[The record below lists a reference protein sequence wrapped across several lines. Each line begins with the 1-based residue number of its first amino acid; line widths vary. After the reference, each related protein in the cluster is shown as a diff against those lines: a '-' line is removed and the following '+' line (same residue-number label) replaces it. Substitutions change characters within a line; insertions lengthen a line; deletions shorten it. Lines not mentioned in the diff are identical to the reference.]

1 MTRFRIALGGSA
13 LLLGLL
19 VAPVAA
25 QEEEPPDAKQV
36 EEGKKIFTG
45 KGLCMACHGPD
56 AKGTPL
62 APDLTDEEWLNVD
75 GKWASIVELVKTGVP
90 TPKEHPAPMPPMGG
104 ASLKPEEI
112 QAVAA
117 YVWSLSQPSK

>member
-1 MTRFRIALGGSA
+1 MRKLRIAFGASVLF
-13 LLLGLL
+13 LGLL
-19 VAPVAA
+19 AAPATA
-25 QEEEPPDAKQV
+25 QEETPPDAKQV
-36 EEGKKIFTG
+36 EDGKKIFTG
-45 KGLCMACHGPD
+45 KGLCMACHGAD

-75 GKWASIVELVKTGVP
+75 GTLQSIVALVRTGVQ

-112 QAVAA
+112 EAVAA
-117 YVWSLSQPSK
+117 YVWSLSHPSQ